1 LEEAPEEADSKVLC
15 ESIYLLPD
23 MKKQS
28 NQLITKK
35 IDFFG
40 FPGHVLCER
49 ITYFAIAS
57 P

>member
-15 ESIYLLPD
+15 ESIHLLPD

-28 NQLITKK
+28 NQLIAKK
-35 IDFFG
+35 IKIFG

-49 ITYFAIAS
+49 IAYFAIAS

>member
-15 ESIYLLPD
+15 ESIHLLPD

-28 NQLITKK
+28 NQLIAKK
-35 IDFFG
+35 IKIFG
-40 FPGHVLCER
+40 FPGHALCER
-49 ITYFAIAS
+49 IAYFAIAS